1 MVGALAVVDRQSLAV
16 QDRLGCL
23 QGTIRVPEPPRVE
36 LVKRVIRRRIL
47 KDRAPEPTHD
57 EPHWV
62 LRIWLVHE
70 MSATAPSEGSTP
82 RSRNRSRNR
91 CQAGRS
97 LSRMRR
103 VDRRCSGSTRNLVL
117 RISPCGERCSW
128 VTASFD
134 SATPRSPGSR
144 SELIHSASSSI
155 HTCPRSCWISNQRL
169 AAMIASVSPTA
180 HVATVPV
187 KPFVSRSRTLY
198 RALPKCQPRL
208 VFRTS

>member
-1 MVGALAVVDRQSLAV
+1 VAAAISGKSSGATKSKIQFIAWPGPAMKPSSDIDLFTTTLPFAEFLSLNVFLRRTLGFRDPSAAYGATIVASLTNRSVRRRSWQLETSPTFVFLCTPKELYRRTEMVGALAVVDRQSLAV

-47 KDRAPEPTHD
+47 KDRAPKPTHD

-62 LRIWLVHE
+62 LQIWLVHE
-70 MSATAPSEGSTP
+70 MSATAPSEESTP

-103 VDRRCSGSTRNLVL
+103 VD
-117 RISPCGERCSW
+117 
-128 VTASFD
+128 
-134 SATPRSPGSR
+134 
-144 SELIHSASSSI
+144 
-155 HTCPRSCWISNQRL
+155 
-169 AAMIASVSPTA
+169 
-180 HVATVPV
+180 
-187 KPFVSRSRTLY
+187 
-198 RALPKCQPRL
+198 
-208 VFRTS
+208 